1 MIKIQTVLNRFLLLV
16 VVILFGKLG
25 SSQQTVTTFKW
36 PNGKRAA
43 VSITFD
49 DARTS
54 QVDSGTALLD
64 KYGVKATFFVVPPTV
79 EDRLDGWKKVVANGH
94 EIGNHTI
101 NHPCTGNF
109 SWSAKNAL
117 ENYSLDDMRNE
128 LIECNKRIKELLG
141 VEPKVFAYPCGQKFV
156 GRDTSTRSYVPLV
169 AKMFM
174 VGRGWRDEA
183 MNNPG
188 FCDLAQV
195 SGIEMDGKNFDEIL
209 PLIEEVRTTGQWL
222 ILAGHEMGD
231 SGVQTTRL
239 KMLKQLIEYVQD
251 PANGIWIAPV
261 GTIAKYILT
270 QDTHHTK
277 GK

>member
-64 KYGVKATFFVVPPTV
+64 KYGVKATFFVVPATV

-117 ENYSLDDMRNE
+117 ENYSLDDMRDE

-141 VEPKVFAYPCGQKFV
+141 VESEVFAYPCGQKFI
-156 GRDTSTRSYVPLV
+156 GRDTSTKSYVPLV
-169 AKMFM
+169 AKMFI

-183 MNNPG
+183 MNNPD